1 MGDALELIF
10 DGVVNFLFAVTV
22 HITPERRNAI
32 QIFSPV
38 VVDQIMPIA
47 AADDQRIFAQPF
59 LHLRERMPNIAV
71 IQPFEFVVIGRHTD
85 TLISSNALSAW
96 SMCSRVCVA
105 ISVMRKRDVPGGT
118 VG

>member
-10 DGVVNFLFAVTV
+10 DGVVNFLFAVPV
-22 HITPERRNAI
+22 HITPEARNAI

-38 VVDQIMPIA
+38 VVDQIMPLA
-47 AADDQRIFAQPF
+47 AADDHGIFPQPF

-71 IQPFEFVVIGRHTD
+71 IQPFEFVVIGRHT
-85 TLISSNALSAW
+85 NALTSSKTFSAR

-105 ISVMRKRDVPGGT
+105 ISVMRKRDVPGG
-118 VG
+118 